1 MRLFLTALYVLRWIK
16 ESLITSQ
23 SHQTPNL
30 DLIQQLECCSCIRK
44 LIPQPDNP
52 LNVQRECHFESHP
65 QKALGEVLRQIDRIN
80 NTMDLGV
87 V

>member
-23 SHQTPNL
+23 SHQAPNQG
-30 DLIQQLECCSCIRK
+30 LIQQLECCSCIRK
-44 LIPQPDNP
+44 LILQPGSL
-52 LNVQRECHFESHP
+52 LNVPRGYHFESHL
-65 QKALGEVLRQIDRIN
+65 QTTLGEVLRQIYHIN
-80 NTMDLGV
+80 NTMGLGV